1 MNSTCEASDIR
12 PLRPAELSPA
22 RQTVLGA
29 GPPFRGTYAR
39 GKKTNRVSRWIGL
52 ACFLSVAAAGAE
64 TPVSWESALAAM
76 PLPGGTRILERTN
89 CIPLMLDAFR
99 PAPAVRALVFLPGA
113 TDEFYHF
120 RRATARLS
128 GARPTLFDAVV
139 ALTNQTLI
147 RASFRAPFLLLHA
160 IEDPIEPLVR
170 IEHEATAAK
179 LRQIRFVEHANYSD
193 RDWDF
198 LQPVLERRLN
208 VFVKPVKG
216 TPASWHFYR
225 HSFAGWGL
233 SGMEALEAT
242 SLAGM
247 TTFTVRRRAVDFVG
261 DTRPRFGTKA
271 P

>member
-1 MNSTCEASDIR
+1 MNFTCEASEAR
-12 PLRPAELSPA
+12 PLRPTELSQT
-22 RQTVLGA
+22 RQTALGA
-29 GPPFRGTYAR
+29 GPTCRGTPTC
-39 GKKTNRVSRWIGL
+39 GQKTNHVGRWIGL
-52 ACFLSVAAAGAE
+52 ACFLSMAAAGAE
-64 TPVSWESALAAM
+64 TPASWESALAGM
-76 PLPGGTRILERTN
+76 PLPEGTRTLERTN

-128 GARPTLFDAVV
+128 VTRPTLFDAVV

-160 IEDPIEPLVR
+160 LEDPTEPLVR
-170 IEHEATAAK
+170 IEHEATAAR
-179 LRQIRFVEHANYSD
+179 LRRNRFVEHANYSD

-208 VFVKPVKG
+208 VFVRPVKG

-233 SGMEALEAT
+233 SGMETLEAT

-247 TTFTVRRRAVDFVG
+247 TTFTVKRRTVDFIG
-261 DTRPRFGTKA
+261 DTRPRFGKRA